1 MSTGTKER
9 AILTLTIEGGSFDE
23 MGVGRMGEVFSL
35 LGDIAGKG
43 STLVQK
49 SSHTIVVREGYP
61 GSACEEAPEP
71 SGGEDA

>member
-35 LGDIAGKG
+35 LGDIAGKY

-61 GSACEEAPEP
+61 GSACDQMPEP
-71 SGGEDA
+71 SRGEDA

>member
-1 MSTGTKER
+1 MSKAAEER

-23 MGVGRMGEVFSL
+23 MDVGRMGEVFSL
-35 LGDIAGKG
+35 LGDIAGKS

-49 SSHTIVVREGYP
+49 LSHTIVVREGYP
-61 GSACEEAPEP
+61 GGAREPMLNP